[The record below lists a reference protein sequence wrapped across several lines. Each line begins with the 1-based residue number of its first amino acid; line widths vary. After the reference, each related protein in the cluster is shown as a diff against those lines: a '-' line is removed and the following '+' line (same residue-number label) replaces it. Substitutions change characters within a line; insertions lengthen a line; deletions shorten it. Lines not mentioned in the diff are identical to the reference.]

1 MAFKNLRNVYPEP
14 IIIDYIFNDDA
25 KSKLYFTN
33 NDDLDDK
40 QLGKKEKLI
49 DEVEQFFSS
58 KSLVRKLVEW
68 LFLNVDTSILID
80 VFIDMVQNDT

>member
-1 MAFKNLRNVYPEP
+1 MPFKNLRNVYPEP

-40 QLGKKEKLI
+40 DLAKKEKLI
-49 DEVEQFFSS
+49 DEVEQFFST
-58 KSLVRKLVEW
+58 KSLVKKLVEW
-68 LFLNVDTSILID
+68 LFLNVDNEVLNEVIS
-80 VFIDMVQNDT
+80 QWK